1 MSGRVLIIE
10 DDEWVATL
18 LAKYLRDRG
27 YEVDQRGDAR
37 SGFERALSFG
47 PDCIVCDVTLPD
59 IDGFWVARKIRTE
72 GGRVAGTPFLFL
84 TNADDLESH
93 LQALNVGADAYL
105 TKPFRHQEVV
115 AQVAA
120 LIGMAERLRGAPDSL
135 GPASSM
141 TAPALRGDTAEM
153 SIATILSILELE
165 RRSGRLKMR
174 HAGGTAALEI
184 SEGRLVRATLD
195 ELPSEVLTAVRAMLS
210 WRDGRFWFRPAAVEG
225 ATAAAP
231 SIAMLMLE
239 ASRLEDEDERG
250 PG

>member
-18 LAKYLRDRG
+18 LGKYLRDRG

-37 SGFERALSFG
+37 GGFERALSFV

-59 IDGFWVARKIRTE
+59 IDGLWVARKVRME
-72 GGRVAGTPFLFL
+72 GGRIAGTPFLFL

-115 AQVAA
+115 AQIAA

-135 GPASSM
+135 GPASSL

-153 SIATILSILELE
+153 SIATILSILEME

-174 HAGGTAALEI
+174 RAGQSATLEI
-184 SEGRLVRATLD
+184 ADGRLARATLD
-195 ELPSEVLTAVRAMLS
+195 ERPCEPLAAVRTVLA
-210 WRDGRFWFRPAAVEG
+210 WRDGRFWFRPAAIEG
-225 ATAAAP
+225 ASDSAP
-231 SIAMLMLE
+231 ALGMLMLE
-239 ASRLEDEDERG
+239 ASRLDDEARDA
-250 PG
+250 